1 MIFIKKKIPPV
12 IIDRR
17 GYVLR
22 KKCTSTDL
30 HELIKND
37 LIVKPEINTQYKEAE
52 YFKVYT
58 EDNDNYYLPKFWA
71 LENIDIEANIQFKYK
86 SKNSINFKFKSNLRY
101 PQHEIIESMLD
112 IFYDKQNNKLYPYA
126 SSIISIRTGGG
137 KTVLGLYLMSFLK
150 RKTIIFC
157 HTSSLYKQWVERIE
171 EYVDGAKIGCIQG
184 DKIKIKGNN
193 IVIAM
198 IQTVMTGKINYSE
211 LLKDFDFVIYD
222 ECHHLGAKVF
232 SSVMRQIQPPYSLGL
247 SATIERDDKLDCVF
261 KWSLGE
267 VGYMMLGSL
276 DYDIAIRV
284 YKFEISDSCKFKPL
298 INRFTK
304 KVNISKMMVNLTEIQ
319 ERNNLIV
326 DIIKEVFA
334 TSPSRHL
341 VLISNFVEHLITL
354 KELLDPLF
362 PDQVGLYIG
371 SSLKKLTCTQKEEL
385 ESKQILLATTK
396 IMEEGV
402 DIKALDTI
410 ILATPKK
417 KVVQSCGR
425 ILRRLKHEY
434 ENIPL
439 MIDIVDQI
447 GMFNGMAR
455 KRMAQYKEKYLISEG
470 SSLEY
475 YKYSNETQFKIK
487 YEYTANLQSLRA
499 NNKEDT
505 RELENEKKINYSK
518 MFDSDSD

>member
-1 MIFIKKKIPPV
+1 
-12 IIDRR
+12 
-17 GYVLR
+17 
-22 KKCTSTDL
+22 
-30 HELIKND
+30 
-37 LIVKPEINTQYKEAE
+37 
-52 YFKVYT
+52 
-58 EDNDNYYLPKFWA
+58 
-71 LENIDIEANIQFKYK
+71 
-86 SKNSINFKFKSNLRY
+86 
-101 PQHEIIESMLD
+101 
-112 IFYDKQNNKLYPYA
+112 
-126 SSIISIRTGGG
+126 
-137 KTVLGLYLMSFLK
+137 
-150 RKTIIFC
+150 
-157 HTSSLYKQWVERIE
+157 
-171 EYVDGAKIGCIQG
+171 
-184 DKIKIKGNN
+184 
-193 IVIAM
+193 
-198 IQTVMTGKINYSE
+198 
-211 LLKDFDFVIYD
+211 
-222 ECHHLGAKVF
+222 
-232 SSVMRQIQPPYSLGL
+232 
-247 SATIERDDKLDCVF
+247 
-261 KWSLGE
+261 
-267 VGYMMLGSL
+267 
-276 DYDIAIRV
+276 
-284 YKFEISDSCKFKPL
+284 
-298 INRFTK
+298 
-304 KVNISKMMVNLTEIQ
+304 MMVNLTEIQ

-341 VLISNFVEHLITL
+341 VLISNFVDHLITL

-499 NNKEDT
+499 NKKEDSIK
-505 RELENEKKINYSK
+505 LENEKKINYSK
-518 MFDSDSD
+518 MFDSDSDSDSD